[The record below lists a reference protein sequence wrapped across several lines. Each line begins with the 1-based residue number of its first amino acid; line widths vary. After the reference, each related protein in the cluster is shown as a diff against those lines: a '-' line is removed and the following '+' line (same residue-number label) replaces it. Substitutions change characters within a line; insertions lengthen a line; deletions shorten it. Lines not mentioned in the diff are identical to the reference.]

1 MPDLAKMTKL
11 DIAEGRHLPDD
22 WGRCDV
28 SRYDLGGSD
37 HVGINFNYVTENV
50 FCGSVPVSRADF
62 DLIKAEGFGAILD
75 LCGDN
80 KKEAAMA
87 EERGIAYLHEFVH
100 DTHTPKQDQFK
111 RIVEFIE
118 TEQKKHPVY
127 VHCHAGRGRAPTSIC
142 SWLISKGHSTEQAL
156 EKIEKARGILIIND
170 RQVLGLTTFEKSIR

>member
-1 MPDLAKMTKL
+1 MPDLSKMTKL
-11 DIAEGRHLPDD
+11 DIAEGRHLPPD

-28 SRYDLGGSD
+28 GRYALGPQT
-37 HVGINFNYVTENV
+37 HVGIDFNYVTGNV
-50 FCGSVPVSRADF
+50 FCGSVPVTEADM
-62 DLIKAEGFGAILD
+62 DLIKSEGFGAILD

-80 KKEAAMA
+80 GREEAMCLA
-87 EERGIAYLHEFVH
+87 RNITYLHEFVH

-142 SWLISKGHSTEQAL
+142 SWLISKGHSTEEAL